1 MHTII
6 KTVLLFVLATFFA
19 IWILGPEEPAEL
31 VATFDNNLISDNLDS
46 YLDNKEKEFDDII
59 PGVKKRIVW
68 NKIIGRKTPISII
81 YIHGFS
87 ATSEE
92 IRPVPDQIAKA
103 LGANLF
109 FTRLTGHGR
118 APMAMA
124 EPRVADWMNDIAEAL
139 EIGRRIGKRMVVI
152 STSTGSTIVAAA
164 ALSPKLSR
172 NVSGFIFVSPNFGIN
187 NPLARLLT
195 WPGAR
200 SWVPF
205 VGGKMRINTPRNKLH
220 AKYWTTSYPTVATLP
235 MAAIVKVVAEKDFSN
250 IRTPALFYYSLND
263 KVVKPEATKVMAR
276 RWGGKVKTINVVMSE
291 KDDKYSH
298 IIAGD
303 IVSPNQTGY
312 AIQQMLKWIKTLP
325 QVN

>member
-1 MHTII
+1 MRTII
-6 KTVLLFVLATFFA
+6 KTILLFVLATFVA
-19 IWILGPEEPAEL
+19 IWILGPEEPADL
-31 VATFDNNLISDNLDS
+31 VVTFDNKMIDDNLVS
-46 YLDNKEKEFDDII
+46 YLENKEKKFDDII
-59 PGVKKRIVW
+59 PGVKKRIIW
-68 NKIIGRKTPISII
+68 NRIIGKQTPLSII

-92 IRPVPDQIAKA
+92 IRPVPDLVAKA

-118 APMAMA
+118 GPIAMT
-124 EPRVADWMNDIAEAL
+124 EPRVIDWMNDIAEAL
-139 EIGRRIGKRMVVI
+139 EIGRRIGKKVVVI

-164 ALSPKLSR
+164 ALNPELSR
-172 NVSGFIFVSPNFGIN
+172 DVSGFIFVSPNFGIN

-200 SWVPF
+200 SWVPI
-205 VGGKMRINTPRNKLH
+205 VGGKMRKNSPRNKLH

-235 MAAIVKVVAEKDFSN
+235 MAAVIKAVIGQDFSK
-250 IRTPALFYYSLND
+250 IRTPALFYYSLDD
-263 KVVKPEATKVMAR
+263 KVVKPEVTRDVAR

-291 KDDKYSH
+291 KDDQYSH

-303 IVSPNQTGY
+303 IVSPNQTNY
-312 AIQQMLKWIKTLP
+312 AIQQMLQWIKTLP
-325 QVN
+325 